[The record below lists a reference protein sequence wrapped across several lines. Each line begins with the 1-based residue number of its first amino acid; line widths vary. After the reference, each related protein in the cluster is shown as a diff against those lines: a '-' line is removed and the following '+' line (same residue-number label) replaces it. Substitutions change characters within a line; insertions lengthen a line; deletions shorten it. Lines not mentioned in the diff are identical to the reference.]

1 MAEIEPY
8 ENALDAIP
16 GAHPYPRTSRYHD
29 AEIGIHRQPD
39 GTEVRYTK
47 RRLLPPLPES
57 GTGSGTGSGM
67 ANGIGSGS
75 GSGDETQSHTVSS
88 GERPDLLGQRYFGDP
103 AQWWQIADANPVLDP
118 RELTDEAGNVIEIPL
133 AGGFPRADRGDRRV

>member
-1 MAEIEPY
+1 MADIEPY

-29 AEIGIHRQPD
+29 AEIGIHRQAD
-39 GTEVRYTK
+39 GTEVRYAK
-47 RRLLPPLPES
+47 RRLLPPLAE
-57 GTGSGTGSGM
+57 TE
-67 ANGIGSGS
+67 
-75 GSGDETQSHTVSS
+75 DEGQSHTVSS

-118 RELTDEAGNVIEIPL
+118 RELTDDAGNAIEVPL